1 MSITWEKEAPRLVA
15 ATHNK
20 DKLREFREIFP
31 GWEIVADSPD
41 IEETETTFRGNALLK
56 ARAVAKRHPGAWVLA
71 DDSGLSADALGGAP
85 GVFSARYAG
94 RDGDD
99 EANNAL
105 LLKNLSGKGNRA
117 AHYTCAIALIS
128 PDGEE
133 RVFEGFCHG
142 RIAESPS
149 GTGGFGY
156 DPLFIPDGAD
166 RTFANFTPEEKNAIS
181 HRGKALAKMRSASLF
196 QKDVCQ

>member
-1 MSITWEKEAPRLVA
+1 MNTLIA

-31 GWEIVADSPD
+31 GWSIEADSPD
-41 IEETETTFRGNALLK
+41 IEETETTFAGNALLK
-56 ARAVAKRHPGAWVLA
+56 AQAVAARHPGAWVLA
-71 DDSGLSADALGGAP
+71 DDSGLAVDALGGAP

-94 RDGDD
+94 RDGDN

-105 LLKNLSGKGNRA
+105 LMENLRGVGNRA
-117 AHYTCAIALIS
+117 AHYACAIALVT
-128 PDGEE
+128 PEGEA
-133 RVFEGFCHG
+133 RLFEGRCDG
-142 RIAESPS
+142 RIALAPS

-156 DPLFIPDGAD
+156 DPLFVPDGAD

-181 HRGKALAKMRSASLF
+181 HRGKALEKMRQWMKGHASL
-196 QKDVCQ
+196 